1 MKTPTSPA
9 TFRRAPNHGFALIV
23 VMSMVALV
31 TLLAVGLVSLAAR
44 STASSNALRFKA
56 EAEANALLG
65 LRVALGDLQATAGPD
80 QRVTAPAAVVG
91 NADNPHW
98 TGVWS
103 TVLRERTG
111 EASVSR
117 PVIGSHE
124 GGRRTPPQFL
134 VDGRET
140 ERDLSRDRWRESLR
154 LAWLVS
160 GDPTRADASP
170 SSMIEIVGEASVG
183 QNEQNRVLVPRV
195 DVGTSGG
202 YAFWVSDESTKAKI
216 NIGSP
221 WSSQASVSNPSA
233 GGFWN
238 LTGAASPNPA
248 TVEASG
254 NTPFEPLARTD
265 AETKRKVV
273 NLNQAGLVL
282 GSADIRPNFH
292 DLTTHS
298 YGIPANVRLGGLKL
312 DLTALLE
319 QPRNDQGTIGV
330 DLSSNPLNLRTI
342 QPGDSISPFA
352 TRRFS
357 APRFDDLAAWYQL
370 MDSANGQVGTTEHPP
385 THSPTRAPTTNH
397 AFAEGMTVNAVR
409 VTGSGNQRQPVA
421 ATAALH
427 PVVADFKYSFDFSLD
442 TSRAD
447 GRAIRSHVYPRLVL
461 WNPYNTTID
470 APRYVIT
477 MVSPNTFTNRMQ
489 VGGRDPQNIPNH
501 PQAGT
506 RFPTSGADIMAF
518 TIEPTTFGPGEALVF
533 TPDIN
538 GSGGTRLHTNS
549 VEYNPSDFDQNRLSA
564 RVPPGNQNFH
574 FNSGVSAHPDVN
586 LAVMPPISYPGGVN
600 QAIASNQFYLLKRA
614 PSNSGSISLADL
626 RRSSGATFDTI
637 QRLYPNYNGARFSG
651 WWLVLRES
659 NLPENNAFPIG
670 LAPYEPFA
678 DNRRPPRL
686 WFQQF
691 RLRWIDESLE
701 QQSLGQHWG
710 TGAAVWYHTPN
721 VAYFNVRSPV
731 VFRSPFCYYDDWI
744 RYSPGAFMIP
754 WISPQDHA
762 TTPPFVGGRALGS
775 PFGAD
780 NLFSAVGGS
789 YPLFDVPHPDVGV
802 LSLASFQHASLSRFS
817 WQPSMIVGHA
827 IADGR
832 TDRDATVNRT
842 FNQRHSNSNQ
852 HPWNGNFAH
861 TGPGQWSDF
870 VQLPEIATQTGAP
883 EVLQYDMMYE
893 TNHFLWDDF
902 FLSSIP
908 YSRGGSSGQ
917 ITWDPAD
924 PLPNNRHVL
933 NPWMGMNR
941 ETLRQHLSNPPAPYV
956 SANRSAYP
964 FHHAAYFLMKD
975 GAFNVNSTSVE
986 AWRAVFS
993 ALRDSSR
1000 PTLDSSAGVEG
1011 MFSSLLVPHTS
1022 EPAQT
1027 FSSPGTWQSGRQL
1040 SDAEIGDLAEAMVE
1054 EVKLRGPFLS
1064 MGDFVNRRLKPGLPV
1079 DPRRGQNPND
1089 TSVRGALQAAI
1100 ERAGL
1105 NRSLQRSGHHYQ
1117 TDRQDRRVVSLDGQ
1131 GILVPDHD
1139 ATVDWKLY
1147 GAPGY
1152 LTQADVLQAIGPQLT
1167 ARGDTFVIRVYG
1179 EKKADNGRVL
1189 ATAWAEAVV
1198 QRLPDYVDAAPIDD
1212 YSGNNGGNHAAEA
1225 FATDTRDRTGAQTGV
1240 LAENPNISDINRRF
1254 GRQFTIRSFRWLSQD
1269 EI

>member
-1 MKTPTSPA
+1 MMKTTTSPA
-9 TFRRAPNHGFALIV
+9 ISRRAPDHGFALIV
-23 VMSMVALV
+23 VMSMVALI

-44 STASSNALRFKA
+44 STASSNHLRFKA

-91 NADNPHW
+91 DAENPHW

-103 TVLRERTG
+103 TVVRERTG
-111 EASVSR
+111 EASPSQPIV
-117 PVIGSHE
+117 GGHE

-134 VDGRET
+134 VDARET
-140 ERDLSRDRWRESLR
+140 MRDLSADRWRDNLR

-160 GDPTRADASP
+160 GDPTRADTSP

-183 QNEQNRVLVPRV
+183 QDEQSRVRVPRV
-195 DVGTSGG
+195 DVGTTGG

-216 NIGSP
+216 NIGNP
-221 WSSQASVSNPSA
+221 WDGQASSSNPTS
-233 GGFWN
+233 GSFWN

-254 NTPFEPLARTD
+254 NTPFEPLARAD

-273 NLNQAGLVL
+273 NFNQAGLLL

-319 QPRNDQGTIGV
+319 QPRNEQEPIGV
-330 DLSSNPLNLRTI
+330 ELSSNPMNLRTV
-342 QPGDSISPFA
+342 QPGDSISPF
-352 TRRFS
+352 TSRRFS

-385 THSPTRAPTTNH
+385 THSPPRTPTTNH
-397 AFAEGMTVNAVR
+397 AFAEGMTVDSAR
-409 VTGSGNQRQPVA
+409 ITGVGNRRQA
-421 ATAALH
+421 AAASTPLH
-427 PVVADFKYSFDFSLD
+427 PIVADFKYSFDFSLD
-442 TSRAD
+442 TSRGD

-461 WNPYNTTID
+461 WNPYNTTIE

-477 MVSPNTFTNRMQ
+477 MISPHSFTGRMQ
-489 VGGRDPQNIPNH
+489 VGGQAPEPIPGH
-501 PQAGT
+501 PQAGN
-506 RFPTSGADIMAF
+506 RFPTPGANYMAF
-518 TIEPTTFGPGEALVF
+518 TVEPTTFGPGEALVF
-533 TPDIN
+533 TPDISA
-538 GSGGTRLHTNS
+538 SGGTRLHNNS
-549 VEYNPSDFDQNRLSA
+549 VEYVASDFSRNRLSA
-564 RVPPGNQNFH
+564 QVAPGNQNFH
-574 FNSGVSAHPDVN
+574 FNSGVRAPSSVN
-586 LAVMPPISYPGGVN
+586 VGNTPAISFAGGVN
-600 QAIASNQFYLLKRA
+600 QALSYNQIFLLKRA
-614 PSNSGSISLADL
+614 PTNSGSIAPADL
-626 RRSSGATFDTI
+626 SRSSGATFDTVHRI
-637 QRLYPNYNGARFSG
+637 YPNYNGTRDSI

-659 NLPENNAFPIG
+659 NHAANNAIPLG
-670 LAPYEPFA
+670 LAAYEPFA
-678 DNRRPPRL
+678 RNRRPPRL
-686 WFQQF
+686 WYQQF
-691 RLRWIDESLE
+691 RLRWLDESLE
-701 QQSLGQHWG
+701 QQSLGQNWG
-710 TGAAVWYHTPN
+710 VGAAVWYHAPN
-721 VAYFNVRSPV
+721 IAHFNVRAQT
-731 VFRSPFCYYDDWI
+731 VFRSPFCFYHDWT
-744 RYSPGAFMIP
+744 RYSPGAFMVP
-754 WISPQDHA
+754 WVSPQDND
-762 TTPPFVGGRALGS
+762 TRPPFVEGRALGS
-775 PFGAD
+775 PFGPDHA
-780 NLFSAVGGS
+780 FAAVGGS

-802 LSLASFQHASLSRFS
+802 LSLASFQHAPLSRFS
-817 WQPSMIVGHA
+817 WQPSMVVGHSLA
-827 IADGR
+827 EPRA
-832 TDRDATVNRT
+832 DRDATVNRA
-842 FNQRHSNSNQ
+842 FNQRHSNRTE
-852 HPWNGNFAH
+852 HPWNNAFAKH
-861 TGPGQWSDF
+861 TPGQWGDLI
-870 VQLPEIATQTGAP
+870 QLDDLATQTGAP
-883 EVLQYDMMYE
+883 EVFQHDMIYE
-893 TNHFLWDDF
+893 VNHFLWDDF

-908 YSRGGSSGQ
+908 YSRGGSSTQ
-917 ITWDPAD
+917 ITWNPAD
-924 PLPNNRHVL
+924 PLPNSRHVL
-933 NPWMGMNR
+933 NPWMGINQ
-941 ETLRQHLSNPPAPYV
+941 ETLRQWLSNPPAPYA

-993 ALRDSSR
+993 ALRDTPR

-1011 MFSSLLVPHTS
+1011 MFSRLLVPHTS
-1022 EPAQT
+1022 EPAQAHN
-1027 FSSPGTWQSGRQL
+1027 SAGTWQSGRQL
-1040 SDAEIGDLAEAMVE
+1040 TDQEIGRLAEAMVD
-1054 EVKLRGPFLS
+1054 EVRLRGPFLS
-1064 MGDFVNRRLKPGLPV
+1064 MGDFVNRRLKPGMPL
-1079 DPRRGQNPND
+1079 DPRRGHHPDD

-1105 NRSLQRSGHHYQ
+1105 NSRLQRSTPNYQ
-1117 TDRQDRRVVSLDGQ
+1117 TDRTDAQRGGG
-1131 GILVPDHD
+1131 GIAIPDHD
-1139 ATVDWKLY
+1139 AMVEWKLY

-1212 YSGNNGGNHAAEA
+1212 FSGNSGGNHPAEA
-1225 FATDTRDRTGAQTGV
+1225 FVIDTRDRTGAQTGV